1 MLEAGEKMRL
11 ESCLEDF
18 IQINNNFIIRI
29 IDIIYPLIDSYYI
42 SQIIIAALTK
52 LMLDDE
58 DLICLMLLPGVCD
71 GTV

>member
-58 DLICLMLLPGVCD
+58 DSICLMLLPGVCD